1 MRTIATVL
9 SSLAL
14 LFALL
19 LLAVG
24 QSAQSKQSELAR
36 QQDEINKGSLSQ
48 QVGVNLLK
56 EMASVATGNPRMRE
70 LLQANGYTL
79 TINTNQA
86 APKPAAR

>member
-1 MRTIATVL
+1 MRILALVL
-9 SSLAL
+9 SSLAFV
-14 LFALL
+14 FALL

-56 EMASVATGNPRMRE
+56 EMAQVATGNPRMRD
-70 LLQANGYTL
+70 LLQVNGYTL
-79 TINTNQA
+79 TINTNQS
-86 APKPAAR
+86 PKPAAR